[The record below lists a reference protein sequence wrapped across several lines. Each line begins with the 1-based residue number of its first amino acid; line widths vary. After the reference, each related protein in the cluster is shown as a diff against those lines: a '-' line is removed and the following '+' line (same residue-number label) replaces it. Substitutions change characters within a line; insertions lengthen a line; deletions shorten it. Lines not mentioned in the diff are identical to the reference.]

1 MRKKISLLIITIFFI
16 PMQTLYS
23 QKVNQ
28 EKKMIS
34 IIPQPEKAV
43 LIEGEFVLNSS
54 TRFYVPSGQD
64 IFNKTIKYFNDKVS
78 PATGFRLSIT
88 GENNQENV
96 IIFIEDKNLH
106 FESYSLEVFKDR
118 ILIQSSSAEGAFYA
132 IQSLLQ
138 LMPPQIFSNSQQD
151 LVWQIPC
158 VQIEDA
164 PRYKWRGMHLDVSR
178 HFFPKEFIKNYID
191 YLAMYKLNRFHWH
204 LVDDQGWRIEIKKY
218 PKLIEVGAW
227 RVDREDVTW
236 RERERQKE
244 GEEATY
250 GGFYTQEDIKEIVAY
265 AAERQIQVLPE
276 IEMPAHVL
284 SALAAYPEVSCT
296 GGPFTV
302 PPGTYWPNVDIYC
315 AGKEKTFEFLE
326 NILNE
331 VIELFPF
338 EYIHIGG
345 DEADKTEWKKCN
357 DCQRRIKEEGLKDEA
372 ELQSYFI
379 KRIEKFLVSKNKRL
393 IGWDEILEGGLAPEA
408 TVMSWRGMEGG
419 IEAARQRH
427 DVIMTPMSHCYFNFY
442 QGKPEF
448 EPEAFGGYLP
458 LKTVY
463 QFEPTPAELTE
474 EESKFIL
481 GGQANLW
488 AEFVP
493 SNENAEYMIFPRIA
507 ALAEAVW
514 TNKALRDWNN
524 FENRINRQF
533 VIYDYMKI
541 SYAKSIYTVYITPQ
555 PDEGTSTLYAALETE
570 SSLPE
575 VYFSTDGSEPGTSS
589 VKYLAP
595 IKIGNSTTIKA
606 SSFIDGM
613 AVSKATVQKFIK
625 HLALLKR
632 PQLKYRNSNN
642 YNGGGDYGL
651 TNGIPGSENFGDG
664 SWTGFNGD
672 DLDAIIDFGEI
683 KTINKISA
691 GFLQKISSWIFLPS
705 NVEYYVSTD
714 GNNYELVSTI
724 SGDNSDDGKD
734 TIRKDF
740 VSDFAPIQTR
750 YVKVIAKS
758 IGTCPIGHPGAG
770 KKAWLFVDEIIIE

>member
-1 MRKKISLLIITIFFI
+1 LNFIKCLEQIKQIAFFI
-16 PMQTLYS
+16 SFVISKIKQIGIIL
-23 QKVNQ
+23 
-28 EKKMIS
+28 KKS
-34 IIPQPEKAV
+34 
-43 LIEGEFVLNSS
+43 FC
-54 TRFYVPSGQD
+54 
-64 IFNKTIKYFNDKVS
+64 
-78 PATGFRLSIT
+78 TGF
-88 GENNQENV
+88 
-96 IIFIEDKNLH
+96 
-106 FESYSLEVFKDR
+106 
-118 ILIQSSSAEGAFYA
+118 
-132 IQSLLQ
+132 
-138 LMPPQIFSNSQQD
+138 
-151 LVWQIPC
+151 
-158 VQIEDA
+158 
-164 PRYKWRGMHLDVSR
+164 
-178 HFFPKEFIKNYID
+178 
-191 YLAMYKLNRFHWH
+191 
-204 LVDDQGWRIEIKKY
+204 
-218 PKLIEVGAW
+218 
-227 RVDREDVTW
+227 
-236 RERERQKE
+236 
-244 GEEATY
+244 
-250 GGFYTQEDIKEIVAY
+250 
-265 AAERQIQVLPE
+265 
-276 IEMPAHVL
+276 
-284 SALAAYPEVSCT
+284 CT
-296 GGPFTV
+296 
-302 PPGTYWPNVDIYC
+302 
-315 AGKEKTFEFLE
+315 
-326 NILNE
+326 
-331 VIELFPF
+331 
-338 EYIHIGG
+338 
-345 DEADKTEWKKCN
+345 
-357 DCQRRIKEEGLKDEA
+357 
-372 ELQSYFI
+372 
-379 KRIEKFLVSKNKRL
+379 KNKRL

-514 TNKALRDWNN
+514 TNKALCDWNN

-541 SYAKSIYTVYITPQ
+541 SCAKSIYTVYITPQ

-595 IKIGNSTTIKA
+595 IKIENSTTIKA

-664 SWTGFNGD
+664 SWTGFHGD

-683 KTINKISA
+683 KNINKISA
-691 GFLQKISSWIFLPS
+691 GFFQKISSWIFLPS

-724 SGDNSDDGKD
+724 SSDISDDGKD

-740 VSDFAPIQTR
+740 VSDFAPIKTR